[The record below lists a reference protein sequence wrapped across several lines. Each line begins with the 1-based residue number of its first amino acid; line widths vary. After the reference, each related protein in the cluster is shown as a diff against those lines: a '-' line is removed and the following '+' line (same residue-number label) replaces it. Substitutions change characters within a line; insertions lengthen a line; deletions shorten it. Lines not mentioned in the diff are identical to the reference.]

1 MPFTLLDLR
10 IKLSLPLLGNDSIK
24 YWVREVEGHPYSIIQ
39 WHCWKGRRALQKCFN
54 VKWENLAWIIK
65 ECSFDQFCNIVWK
78 SITLKNWNLNGKIS
92 LLLYP
97 MIYVLYTSA
106 RSCSLFIKFEFHR
119 VSNCRVW
126 IWVKLNF
133 CSSISSFGLHNM
145 SFSGFFELEFSRN
158 LVLRVKTCR
167 VFRVLSS

>member
-1 MPFTLLDLR
+1 M
-10 IKLSLPLLGNDSIK
+10 
-24 YWVREVEGHPYSIIQ
+24 REVEGHPYSIIQ

-97 MIYVLYTSA
+97 SMIYVLYTFQLFSTMTKTRFFIELKYLHYYSTLSA
-106 RSCSLFIKFEFHR
+106 ISQFQSVSKNLGCNLLFHWNPICLVMSEQLSWQAFRDLLKLLCSI
-119 VSNCRVW
+119 
-126 IWVKLNF
+126 I
-133 CSSISSFGLHNM
+133 
-145 SFSGFFELEFSRN
+145 
-158 LVLRVKTCR
+158 
-167 VFRVLSS
+167 